1 MTRAALPAF
10 DNGNDASQWIVYV
23 DNTTSSPLGQ
33 VRNMVWTVA
42 KEKNEKKRVGDSK
55 TYRTATGINV
65 SGTLELWQDVDDV
78 EVGTFFDQA
87 NSVDAATKTVYAMF
101 YNGEATS
108 STLVQTYT
116 FTGFDVSS
124 AEGGPRESGSD
135 TYWSFPFTADSV
147 SAT

>member
-10 DNGNDASQWIVYV
+10 DNGNDATQWIVYV

-33 VRNMVWTVA
+33 VRNLVWTVA
-42 KEKNEKKRVGDSK
+42 KEKSEKKRVGDGN

-65 SGTLELWQDVDDV
+65 SGTLELWQDVDNV
-78 EVGTFFDQA
+78 EIATFFDQA
-87 NSVDAATKTVYAMF
+87 NSVDAAAKTVYALF

-108 STLVQTYT
+108 STLVKTYT

-124 AEGGPRESGSD
+124 AEGGPREAGSD

-147 SAT
+147 AAT

>member
-1 MTRAALPAF
+1 MARAAQPTF
-10 DNGNDASQWIVYV
+10 DNGNDASQWILYV

-33 VRNMVWTVA
+33 VRSFTFSVA
-42 KEKNEKKRVGDSK
+42 KEKNEKRRVGDSK
-55 TYRTATGINV
+55 KYRTAVGVDVT
-65 SGTLELWQDVDDV
+65 GTLELWQDTDDA
-78 EVGTFFDQA
+78 EIGTFFDQA
-87 NSVDAATKTVYAMF
+87 NSVDAAGKTLYAMF
-101 YNGEATS
+101 YNGEATT

-116 FTGFDVSS
+116 FTNFDASS